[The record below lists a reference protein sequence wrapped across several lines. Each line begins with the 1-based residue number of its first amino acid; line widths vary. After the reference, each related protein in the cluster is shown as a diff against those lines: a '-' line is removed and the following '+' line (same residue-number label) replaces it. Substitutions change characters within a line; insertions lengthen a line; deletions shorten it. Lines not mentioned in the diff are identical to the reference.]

1 MKKKIIL
8 LPLLLLGLTACDG
21 LNINDLMGGNNSN
34 NNGNQEASSRER
46 LSIDAN
52 DLAIKVADL
61 VSVFPEIGD
70 ELDMSEYISF
80 DTGTDYRLEQ
90 FTFESL
96 NPDVISIENY
106 HARCLKQGFA
116 IIKVSGPGLNTP
128 VEITFYVGSI
138 AGNYVPFDSKA
149 LAGVISLN
157 IAEGTNGYNFD
168 LNVVSNGKKYNNRDI
183 ISYSGSGTL
192 IKNISPFLPFDFNGE
207 APSSF
212 EPVTN
217 YVTELVPEAA
227 EFEELGEDL
236 YGFMVADADEGILI
250 KVRYNEKFITLAA
263 E

>member
-1 MKKKIIL
+1 MKKKIVL
-8 LPLLLLGLTACDG
+8 LPLLLLSLTACD
-21 LNINDLMGGNNSN
+21 LSNLLPNGNN
-34 NNGNQEASSRER
+34 NNGGGSQDVSSRER
-46 LSIDAN
+46 LSIDPN
-52 DLAIKVADL
+52 DLAIKIADF

-70 ELDMSEYISF
+70 ELDMSDYIDF

-90 FTFESL
+90 FTFTSS
-96 NPDVISIENY
+96 DSSVISIENY

-116 IIKVSGPGLNTP
+116 IISVTGPGINTP

-149 LAGVISLN
+149 LEGVISLN
-157 IAEGTNGYNFD
+157 IAQGADGYNFN
-168 LNVVSNGKKYNNRDI
+168 LNVVANGKKYNNRDI
-183 ISYSGSGTL
+183 VSYSGSGTL
-192 IKNISPFLPFDFNGE
+192 IKNISPFLPFDFDGE

-212 EPVTN
+212 QPVTN

-227 EFEELGEDL
+227 EFEDLGQDL
-236 YGFMVADADEGILI
+236 YGFMVADADEGVLI